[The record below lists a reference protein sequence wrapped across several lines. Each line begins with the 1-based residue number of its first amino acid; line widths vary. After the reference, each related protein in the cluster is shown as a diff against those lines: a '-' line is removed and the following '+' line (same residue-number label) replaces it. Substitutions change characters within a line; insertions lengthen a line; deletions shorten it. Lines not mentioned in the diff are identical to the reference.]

1 MEVASRNSQAGA
13 AKKSSKLGGLA
24 AKTMMNGREQ
34 LGTGSKIK
42 AKPEQ

>member
-24 AKTMMNGREQ
+24 ARTTINGWVQ

-42 AKPEQ
+42 AMPEQ